1 MMVCGRV
8 GLWTNL
14 GGTAKVFRPKHRK
27 MLGTFFIKEREV
39 VALSA
44 DWWRLGRKKDVMEQ
58 QDHKNRIDF
67 LGGFMMK
74 KVFAILCTVLTIA
87 LMLTGCGGQK
97 AENHYTIGIGQFGP
111 HGSWITAGRAFC
123 WA

>member
-27 MLGTFFIKEREV
+27 MLGTFLIKEREV

-44 DWWRLGRKKDVMEQ
+44 DWWRLGRK
-58 QDHKNRIDF
+58 R
-67 LGGFMMK
+67 
-74 KVFAILCTVLTIA
+74 
-87 LMLTGCGGQK
+87 MLWNNKTTK
-97 AENHYTIGIGQFGP
+97 IELI
-111 HGSWITAGRAFC
+111 SWEDL
-123 WA
+123 